1 MKGILKFD
9 LNDFDDKQAHLR
21 AVKSLDLVLALMDI
35 GGELRAKVKYAPDD
49 MSEDT
54 INAYQ
59 DIRDE
64 YFRILSKY
72 GIDIDELVS

>member
-35 GGELRAKVKYAPDD
+35 GSELRSKVKYAPDNMSDDTLKAYED
-49 MSEDT
+49 M
-54 INAYQ
+54 
-59 DIRDE
+59 RDE
-64 YFRILSKY
+64 YYRILSSH

>member
-35 GGELRAKVKYAPDD
+35 GSELRSKVKYAPDN
-49 MSEDT
+49 MSDDT
-54 INAYQ
+54 LKAYQ

-64 YFRILSKY
+64 YYRILSNY
-72 GIDIDELVS
+72 GINIDELVS

>member
-35 GGELRAKVKYAPDD
+35 GNELRTKVKYASDD
-49 MSEDT
+49 TSSET
-54 INAYQ
+54 IKAYE
-59 DIRDE
+59 DIRDD
-64 YFRILSKY
+64 YFRILSNH